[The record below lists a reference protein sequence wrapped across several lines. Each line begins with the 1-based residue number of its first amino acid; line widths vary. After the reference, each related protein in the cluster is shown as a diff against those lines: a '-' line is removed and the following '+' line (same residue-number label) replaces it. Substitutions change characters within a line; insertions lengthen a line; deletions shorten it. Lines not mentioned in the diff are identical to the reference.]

1 MRSITIRQFQ
11 QHMYEE
17 LKDLPVVVT
26 VKGVATFKID
36 VTTNVTT
43 SDQNVTTF
51 TPNVTTNTLKNVTT
65 YTSPVQNRTQNVA
78 TYSPHKKC
86 AVSFCREDATAS
98 GKLYNETT
106 GEVELVLMCKN
117 HAFKSLR
124 EYA

>member
-1 MRSITIRQFQ
+1 MRTITIRQLQ
-11 QHMYEE
+11 QNIYKE

-26 VKGVATFKID
+26 IKGENKYIINVATID
-36 VTTNVTT
+36 
-43 SDQNVTTF
+43 
-51 TPNVTTNTLKNVTT
+51 TPNVATIIKNEAKNVATSI
-65 YTSPVQNRTQNVA
+65 SPVQNRTQNVA
-78 TYSPHKKC
+78 TYFPHKKC